1 MHIKLLPSQEKFLSV
16 GNEPK
21 YAFCAAIGTGKT
33 FASGLWLVLRG
44 IKYRESSLVASQ
56 TWSSTETVQFKQVTE
71 ILDGLHYGYTFNT
84 SKLILTLDNGAII
97 RGGSSQSP
105 NAVTGA
111 TRYHNLLTDE
121 SAIFDDDS
129 RKYLAG
135 RCRGV
140 DSEGKL
146 IEPKYRYIGS
156 PPLPG
161 HTGWYDSFLRRHPEL
176 SIFAS
181 MEEAVGKTLSQ
192 QYFEEQIEIYGGRE
206 SPICQAQVFG
216 KLMPDDVNDF
226 CVFYDTK
233 PGQPRDVS
241 LGADLSGAGRD
252 YNVFVVCDGERVL
265 EVRKIRRSDT
275 FTLCNTVRSLVE
287 RWGVKRIRL
296 DGTGGFAQG
305 IFDILSVEYDF
316 VESVN
321 FGEKAYDSEHFANA
335 RAEMYFNLAHN
346 LPEGITDE
354 MREEMKVTSWIIN
367 RSGKTQLIEKDV
379 IKKLLGRSPD
389 ALDALALACYDCA
402 PVIEKVSHSDLQDIM
417 AAFSV

>member
-1 MHIKLLPSQEKFLSV
+1 MQIKLLPSQEKFLER
-16 GNEPK
+16 GGEPK
-21 YAFCAAIGTGKT
+21 LAFCAGIGTGKT
-33 FASGLWLVLRG
+33 FASALWLCIRA
-44 IKYRESSLVASQ
+44 IKYKESSLVASQ
-56 TWSSTETVQFKQVTE
+56 TWSSTETVQFKQIVE
-71 ILDGLHYGYTFNT
+71 LLDGLHYGYTYNT
-84 SKLILTLDNGAII
+84 SKLILTLDNGSVI

-121 SAIFDDDS
+121 SGIFDDDS

-135 RCRGV
+135 RCRGI
-140 DSEGKL
+140 DPDGKL
-146 IEPKYRYIGS
+146 IEPKYRWVGS
-156 PPLPG
+156 VPLPG
-161 HTGWYDSFLRRHPEL
+161 HTGWYESFLRRCPEQ

-192 QYFEEQIEIYGGRE
+192 QYFEEQIEIYGGRDN
-206 SPICQAQVFG
+206 PICRAQVFG
-216 KLMPDDVNDF
+216 ELMPEDVNDY
-226 CVFYDTK
+226 CVFFDTH
-233 PGQPRDVS
+233 PGQLHEVC
-241 LGADLSGAGRD
+241 LGGDLSGAGRD
-252 YNVFVVCDGERVL
+252 YNVFVVCDGERIL
-265 EVRKIRRSDT
+265 EVRKIRKSDT
-275 FTLCNTVRSLVE
+275 FTLCNTIRSLVE

-305 IFDILSVEYDF
+305 IADILSVEYDF

-321 FGEKAYDSEHFANA
+321 FGERAYDSDHYANA

-354 MREEMKVTSWIIN
+354 MREEMKVTGWIIN
-367 RSGKTQLIEKDV
+367 RSGKTQLIEKEV

-402 PVIEKVSHSDLQDIM
+402 PVIEKVSTSDLEEIM
-417 AAFSV
+417 AVYSV